1 MRGVSSVNKKLNRVR
16 NRVKINLCFKSSQH
30 GEMLLYYQLRG
41 ESQSEWLGK
50 CRQVA
55 VGMWGMED
63 MYHWGWEALR
73 RETKYRKPFKI
84 GENMYLST
92 Y

>member
-1 MRGVSSVNKKLNRVR
+1 MR
-16 NRVKINLCFKSSQH
+16 INLCFKSSQH

-41 ESQSEWLGK
+41 ESQSEWL
-50 CRQVA
+50 A

-73 RETKYRKPFKI
+73 RETKYRKPFLK
-84 GENMYLST
+84 T
-92 Y
+92 